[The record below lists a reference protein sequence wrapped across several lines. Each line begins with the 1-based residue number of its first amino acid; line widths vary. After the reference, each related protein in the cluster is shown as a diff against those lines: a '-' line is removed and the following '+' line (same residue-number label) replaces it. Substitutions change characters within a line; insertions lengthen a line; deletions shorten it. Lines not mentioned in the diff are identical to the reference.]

1 MHALFHY
8 LFVQLVVLGMYSVV
22 TPSFA
27 TWRFNEGILVSWL
40 NVVNKSMT
48 SSVNFAIHES
58 QLILITLSKFFVNYS
73 VLLWKESSSTL
84 SSKYARLFIFFYERF
99 LTFEH

>member
-1 MHALFHY
+1 M
-8 LFVQLVVLGMYSVV
+8 
-22 TPSFA
+22 
-27 TWRFNEGILVSWL
+27 SWL

-73 VLLWKESSSTL
+73 VLLWKELSSTL
-84 SSKYARLFIFFYERF
+84 SSKLNVHDYLFFSMKDS
-99 LTFEH
+99 

>member
-1 MHALFHY
+1 M
-8 LFVQLVVLGMYSVV
+8 
-22 TPSFA
+22 
-27 TWRFNEGILVSWL
+27 SWL

-73 VLLWKESSSTL
+73 VLLWKELSATL
-84 SSKYARLFIFFYERF
+84 SSKYARLFIFF
-99 LTFEH
+99 L

>member
-8 LFVQLVVLGMYSVV
+8 LFVQLVGLGMYSVV
-22 TPSFA
+22 TASFA

-58 QLILITLSKFFVNYS
+58 RLILITLSKFFVNYS
-73 VLLWKESSSTL
+73 VLLWKEFSSTL
-84 SSKYARLFIFFYERF
+84 SSKCARLFIFF
-99 LTFEH
+99 L